1 MKKLFEIPKA
11 EILKLCAE
19 DVVCTSG
26 LGGIEDEMNAG
37 NGAGIEPK
45 DPFNAGNDD

>member
-19 DVVCTSG
+19 DVVCASV
-26 LGGIEDEMNAG
+26 GIDEITDG
-37 NGAGIEPK
+37 GAGIEPK
-45 DPFNAGNDD
+45 DPFNPGNDD

>member
-19 DVVCTSG
+19 DVVCASVGIDEITD
-26 LGGIEDEMNAG
+26 GGE
-37 NGAGIEPK
+37 GI
-45 DPFNAGNDD
+45 DGGTFNPGNDD

>member
-11 EILKLCAE
+11 EILKLSAE

-26 LGGIEDEMNAG
+26 LELEPDEITDGG
-37 NGAGIEPK
+37 NGITP
-45 DPFNAGNDD
+45 DTPFNP